1 MHYILVLGIA
11 KLVVTMLGYIGHYKV
26 WYLVPVITAKKLYVA
41 IKNETKA
48 G

>member
-11 KLVVTMLGYIGHYKV
+11 KLDVTMLGYIGHYKV
-26 WYLVPVITAKKLYVA
+26 WYLVPVISAKKKVV